1 MSILLASL
9 IPQARLR
16 NYPDA
21 AHGFLFQ
28 HHAQFAADVD
38 AFLTEAI

>member
-21 AHGFLFQ
+21 GQGFLFQ
-28 HHAQFAADVD
+28 HPAQFAAGVD